1 MGESEVF
8 WLLGLTGLPASAA
21 SDCAVPS
28 FPLCLLLCKV
38 IFDETLQKCLD
49 SYLSHAPRKFDVLL
63 DCHPEVN
70 DMQKRLHR
78 SVFLT
83 FLRMSTHKES
93 KVNVSL
99 PDRHSRLR
107 SLGKKA
113 TGEINCDSY
122 LHVLAAFLSLS
133 IFISLL
139 LCVEVITTQS

>member
-1 MGESEVF
+1 MGEPEVF

-113 TGEINCDSY
+113 TGEINCVSY

>member
-28 FPLCLLLCKV
+28 FPLCLLCKV

-93 KVNVSL
+93 KVNISVL
-99 PDRHSRLR
+99 DRHSRLC

-139 LCVEVITTQS
+139 VCVEVITTQS